1 MLPPLGAGVRHLPA
15 GAGCDLRPV
24 QELLGRE
31 HVETAMVYTH
41 VLNKGGRGVRSP
53 LDGLG

>member
-1 MLPPLGAGVRHLPA
+1 LLPPLGAGVRHLPA